1 MRVLLIEDE
10 LTQLKKLRMFFE
22 ETFPDYHVEVAMNI
36 DDARI
41 KIIESNFDIGVFDIF
56 LKGKSIFDLLE
67 GVNFSKREIIFLTGN
82 NEFALKAF
90 ECYAVDYILKPY
102 ESTRLYSSVKIAS
115 DRLLKWNDEIG
126 DNRYASLAK
135 AVKQSTI
142 EAIAL
147 PNMSGI
153 KLVPIEQIVAVEASR
168 SYSTFHL
175 LNKETITI
183 SKSLSWAE
191 SILQP
196 LGFFRVHR
204 SWLVSKTHVTDF
216 IKQNG
221 YSLKMTTGLLI
232 GITDKAKSRVFEW
245 IKSFTI
251 SD

>member
-90 ECYAVDYILKPY
+90 ECYAVDYIIKPY
-102 ESTRLYSSVKIAS
+102 ESIRLFSSVKIAS

-175 LNKETITI
+175 INKETITI

-191 SILQP
+191 SNLQP